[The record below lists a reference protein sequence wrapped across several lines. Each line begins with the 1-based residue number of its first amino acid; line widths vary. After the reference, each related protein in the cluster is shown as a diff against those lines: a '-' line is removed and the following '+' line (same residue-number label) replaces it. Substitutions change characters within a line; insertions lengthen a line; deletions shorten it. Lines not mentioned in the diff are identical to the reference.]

1 MKVTVS
7 ENKSK
12 RLFTASYKE
21 NERIV
26 LVRSVDRNHRTFQ
39 MLFFDMSGRV
49 LVEKDFTTQTE
60 LDIRNLS
67 SGTYILHLSAAFH
80 HETIRI
86 KIENLRVNGVA
97 SLLKQ

>member
-7 ENKSK
+7 VSK
-12 RLFTASYKE
+12 NRRCFTVSYRE
-21 NERIV
+21 NEPII
-26 LVRSVDRNHRTFQ
+26 LVSSVDENHRTFQ
-39 MLFFDMSGRV
+39 LLFYDMNGLV